1 MAIKLIYTL
10 IVSPILFSS
19 NPDSLQSHYQAWE
32 LKSFD
37 DINDSQ
43 KTNHENS
50 TDHLTPSVSE
60 QQNNADRAQGYQS
73 GFDQGYADG
82 LEQGLAQGLAQGF
95 EQATLKA
102 EEEYSQLQ
110 VQLSEK
116 FNALFNV
123 YENDLNNA
131 REHIATEILEFSLY
145 LTRAMVNSA
154 LKVQPE
160 LLITII
166 EQSLNALPCLELPAK
181 LHINP
186 LDAPL
191 VDETLGQQL
200 TQSGWKIIKDPNVE
214 PGGCKINTATN
225 EIDATIATRW
235 QYLQLSLG
243 QSTEWLK
250 SN

>member
-1 MAIKLIYTL
+1 
-10 IVSPILFSS
+10 VSPILFNS
-19 NPDSLQSHYQAWE
+19 NPDSLQNHCQAWD
-32 LKSFD
+32 LISFD

-50 TDHLTPSVSE
+50 SDHLTPSVIE
-60 QQNNADRAQGYQS
+60 QQNNADKAQGYQT

-82 LEQGLAQGLAQGF
+82 LEQGF
-95 EQATLKA
+95 EQASLKA
-102 EEEYSQLQ
+102 EEEHSQLQ
-110 VQLSEK
+110 VQFSEK

-131 REHIATEILEFSLY
+131 RENIATEILEFSLY
-145 LTRAMVNSA
+145 LTQAMVNTA
-154 LKVQPE
+154 LKIQPE

-200 TQSGWKIIKDPNVE
+200 MQSGWKIIKDPNIE

-225 EIDATIATRW
+225 EIDASIATRW

>member
-1 MAIKLIYTL
+1 MAIKLIYIL
-10 IVSPILFSS
+10 IVSPILFNS
-19 NPDSLQSHYQAWE
+19 NPDSLQSHCQAWD
-32 LKSFD
+32 LISFD

-43 KTNHENS
+43 KTNHVNS
-50 TDHLTPSVSE
+50 PDHLTPSDIE
-60 QQNNADRAQGYQS
+60 QQNNADKALGYQA

-82 LEQGLAQGLAQGF
+82 LEQGLAQGF
-95 EQATLKA
+95 EQASLKA

-131 REHIATEILEFSLY
+131 RENIATEILEFSLY
-145 LTRAMVNSA
+145 LTQAMVNTA
-154 LKVQPE
+154 LKIQPE

-200 TQSGWKIIKDPNVE
+200 TQSGWKIIQDPNIE

-225 EIDATIATRW
+225 EIDASIATRW

>member
-1 MAIKLIYTL
+1 MAIKLIYIL
-10 IVSPILFSS
+10 IVSPILFNS
-19 NPDSLQSHYQAWE
+19 NPDSLQNHCQAWD
-32 LKSFD
+32 LISFD

-50 TDHLTPSVSE
+50 SDHLTPSVIE
-60 QQNNADRAQGYQS
+60 QQNNADKAQGYQT

-82 LEQGLAQGLAQGF
+82 LEQGLAQGF
-95 EQATLKA
+95 EQASLKA
-102 EEEYSQLQ
+102 EEEHSQLQ
-110 VQLSEK
+110 VQFSEK

-131 REHIATEILEFSLY
+131 RENIATEILEFSLY
-145 LTRAMVNSA
+145 LTQAMVNTA
-154 LKVQPE
+154 LKIQPE

-200 TQSGWKIIKDPNVE
+200 MQSGWKIIKDPNIE

-225 EIDATIATRW
+225 EIDASIATRW

>member
-1 MAIKLIYTL
+1 
-10 IVSPILFSS
+10 LFSS
-19 NPDSLQSHYQAWE
+19 NPDALQSHYQTWD

-37 DINDSQ
+37 NINDSQ
-43 KTNHENS
+43 KTSHENS
-50 TDHLTPSVSE
+50 TNHLTPSVIE
-60 QQNNADRAQGYQS
+60 QLNNADRAQGYQS

-82 LEQGLAQGLAQGF
+82 LERGLAQGF
-95 EQATLKA
+95 EQATLKT

-123 YENDLNNA
+123 YKNDLNNA
-131 REHIATEILEFSLY
+131 RENIATEILEFSLY
-145 LTRAMVNSA
+145 LTQAMVNTA
-154 LKVQPE
+154 LRVQPE

-181 LHINP
+181 LYINP
-186 LDAPL
+186 LDTPL
-191 VDETLGQQL
+191 VDEILGQQL
-200 TQSGWKIIKDPNVE
+200 TQSGWKIIKDPNIE

-225 EIDATIATRW
+225 EIDASIATRW

-250 SN
+250 FN

>member
-1 MAIKLIYTL
+1 MAIKLIYSL

-19 NPDSLQSHYQAWE
+19 NPDSLQNHCQTWD

-37 DINDSQ
+37 DINDAQ

-50 TDHLTPSVSE
+50 PDHLTSSDIE
-60 QQNNADRAQGYQS
+60 HQNNADKAQGYQS

-82 LEQGLAQGLAQGF
+82 LEQGLAQGF
-95 EQATLKA
+95 EQASLKA

-131 REHIATEILEFSLY
+131 RENIATEILEFSLY
-145 LTRAMVNSA
+145 LTQAMVNTA
-154 LKVQPE
+154 LKIQPE

-166 EQSLNALPCLELPAK
+166 EQSLNALPCLEFPAK

-191 VDETLGQQL
+191 VDETLGQEL
-200 TQSGWKIIKDPNVE
+200 TQSGWKIIKDPNIE

-225 EIDATIATRW
+225 EIDASIATRW

>member
-1 MAIKLIYTL
+1 
-10 IVSPILFSS
+10 VSPILFSS
-19 NPDSLQSHYQAWE
+19 NPDSLQNDCQAWD
-32 LKSFD
+32 LISFD
-37 DINDSQ
+37 DINDAQ

-50 TDHLTPSVSE
+50 PDHLTPSVIE
-60 QQNNADRAQGYQS
+60 QQNNADKAQGYQS

-82 LEQGLAQGLAQGF
+82 LEQGLAQGF
-95 EQATLKA
+95 EQASLNA

-131 REHIATEILEFSLY
+131 RENIATEILEFSLY
-145 LTRAMVNSA
+145 LTQAMVNTA
-154 LKVQPE
+154 LKIQPE

-166 EQSLNALPCLELPAK
+166 EQSLNALPCLEFPAK

-200 TQSGWKIIKDPNVE
+200 TQSGWKIIQDPNIE

-225 EIDATIATRW
+225 EIDASIATRW